1 MKPIKF
7 QREDI
12 LFVVES
18 LQHELN
24 RKPITLEVA
33 ERLGVPRMNANYYLK
48 KYGLRDRV
56 DQGLSSGRT
65 VGAKN
70 KYNVIEEQQKLIQ
83 MLEQLSVQLKN
94 IDENM
99 KNLMANQLK

>member
-56 DQGLSSGRT
+56 D
-65 VGAKN
+65 
-70 KYNVIEEQQKLIQ
+70 
-83 MLEQLSVQLKN
+83 
-94 IDENM
+94 
-99 KNLMANQLK
+99 